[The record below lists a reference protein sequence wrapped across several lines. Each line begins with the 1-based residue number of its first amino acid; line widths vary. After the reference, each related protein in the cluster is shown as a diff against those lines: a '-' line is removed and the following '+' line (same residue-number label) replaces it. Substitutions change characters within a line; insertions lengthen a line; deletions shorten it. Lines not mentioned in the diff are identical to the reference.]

1 MNTTVFKI
9 VLDTNIFIAIK
20 RQTCCLSYLINHII
34 KNMLTNN
41 LPSAAVPL
49 STNLALV
56 CQIILE
62 KLQNYSVQIYL
73 FGSQARGNARPTSD
87 IDVAIL
93 PKEPLPMGLLAE
105 VREAL
110 FDSVIPVQVD
120 LVDLSQAEENFKQQI
135 LREAI
140 EWKD

>member
-1 MNTTVFKI
+1 
-9 VLDTNIFIAIK
+9 
-20 RQTCCLSYLINHII
+20 
-34 KNMLTNN
+34 MLTDN
-41 LPSAAVPL
+41 LPLAAVPL

-56 CQIILE
+56 RQIILE

-110 FDSVIPVQVD
+110 FDSIIPVQVD
-120 LVDLSQAEENFKQQI
+120 LVDLSQAEENFKQRI

>member
-1 MNTTVFKI
+1 
-9 VLDTNIFIAIK
+9 
-20 RQTCCLSYLINHII
+20 
-34 KNMLTNN
+34 MLTDN
-41 LPSAAVPL
+41 LAAVPL
-49 STNLALV
+49 STNLVLV
-56 CQIILE
+56 RQIISE

-73 FGSQARGNARPTSD
+73 FGSQARRNARPTSD

-110 FDSVIPVQVD
+110 FDSIIPVQVD